1 MATVD
6 PEAITAPKRSA
17 KRSKGQSVVMGKR
30 QDLTPEL
37 DDAVQVPH
45 QAQQV
50 GLPGVQHE
58 VVVVIKSQVSR
69 PSKRQDLT
77 PKQTSKGKT

>member
-1 MATVD
+1 M
-6 PEAITAPKRSA
+6 PFKCRIR
-17 KRSKGQSVVMGKR
+17 RNR
-30 QDLTPEL
+30 F
-37 DDAVQVPH
+37 
-45 QAQQV
+45 